1 MKFKDALLSTL
12 IIEVGIALLAVIN
25 YGATLET
32 LQAVTRFSGRAS
44 LAIFSLIFLFQ
55 NHRHVNLKNIL
66 SEKYFSIFAIAHGI
80 HLIELLSFV
89 YLSGNDLIPLRLAGG
104 FLAYVLIFIMPY
116 AQYLF
121 EQNRLS
127 FKRFSTLTL
136 VFQYYVWFIF
146 FMSYLPRV
154 RGELPNVGGSYSE
167 FVVLLAWVSLMMG
180 VKLQSIIMTKILFR
194 NNNSK

>member
-25 YGATLET
+25 YGVTLET

-55 NHRHVNLKNIL
+55 NHRYINVKSIL

-80 HLIELLSFV
+80 HLIQLLSFI
-89 YLSGNDLIPLRLAGG
+89 YLSGIELIPIRLAGG
-104 FLAYVLIFIMPY
+104 FLAYSLIFIMPY
-116 AQYLF
+116 AKHQF
-121 EQNRLS
+121 ELNKISPKQ
-127 FKRFSTLTL
+127 FSALTL
-136 VFQYYVWFIF
+136 IYLYYVWFIF

-154 RGELPNVGGSYSE
+154 RGTLPNVGGSYTE

-180 VKLQSIIMTKILFR
+180 VKLQGLLLSKISFKR
-194 NNNSK
+194 